1 MARKVTC
8 ICILDIINKTILLT
22 KKFILQRKIQIVGVK
37 LNFTQEV
44 KDQASES
51 GDLGRWE
58 NTKSSKMTLWVF
70 PKILGKHLEV
80 LRCVDKRT
88 RGIGWEGR

>member
-1 MARKVTC
+1 MARKV

-58 NTKSSKMTLWVF
+58 NTKSSMTLWMF
-70 PKILGKHLEV
+70 PKILEKHLEV